1 MEGILRR
8 RIPGCTHCS
17 GCFSGIWLSMWEVE
31 GSMVGIQEH
40 RTQGCKHYS
49 GCFCDKWTSILQ
61 QAEPGCSIGSQAQDQ
76 ILGSPRSTTSSPLA
90 SSPSWGWSS
99 TWCTPPWARPC
110 SSHEVLGQAPV
121 LSRACTASEA
131 QGCTAPPASHQ
142 GSSEAPFDILGDQL
156 GLRILRVAVISG

>member
-1 MEGILRR
+1 MAGNREDIQERRTLGCRCCSRCSSGRWRSRWVEEEGQSMEGILRR

-76 ILGSPRSTTSSPLA
+76 ILGSPRSTTSSPPA

-110 SSHEVLGQAPV
+110 SSREV
-121 LSRACTASEA
+121 
-131 QGCTAPPASHQ
+131 
-142 GSSEAPFDILGDQL
+142 
-156 GLRILRVAVISG
+156 